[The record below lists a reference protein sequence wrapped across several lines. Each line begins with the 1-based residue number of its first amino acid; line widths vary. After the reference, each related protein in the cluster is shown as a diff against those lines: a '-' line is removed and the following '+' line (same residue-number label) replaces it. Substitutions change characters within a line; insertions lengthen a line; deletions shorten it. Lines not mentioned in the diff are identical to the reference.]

1 MKWDEAC
8 TQWVLSLATI
18 TIIAGFWGR
27 RPGWLSSPMSTHT
40 PTLPPPPDGGAPS
53 LGLHT
58 SPERKLYKQ
67 LAQLRTA
74 LGGREILVLS
84 PHAPPWHFSQW
95 RLGLPWHSGI
105 ISPSPWWCLRG
116 RTHSLTH
123 SYSHLWPTPSAF
135 PRAHGWSHQTTWSP
149 ASLWMPPSFFL
160 AIPQG
165 M

>member
-1 MKWDEAC
+1 MRHAHAGCSAWLLLPSLQGFGEEDLAAC
-8 TQWVLSLATI
+8 PVQC
-18 TIIAGFWGR
+18 
-27 RPGWLSSPMSTHT
+27 PHT
-40 PTLPPPPDGGAPS
+40 PPLCLPPDGGAPS

-67 LAQLRTA
+67 LTQLRTA
-74 LGGREILVLS
+74 LGGGEILVLS

-105 ISPSPWWCLRG
+105 ISPSPWRCLRG